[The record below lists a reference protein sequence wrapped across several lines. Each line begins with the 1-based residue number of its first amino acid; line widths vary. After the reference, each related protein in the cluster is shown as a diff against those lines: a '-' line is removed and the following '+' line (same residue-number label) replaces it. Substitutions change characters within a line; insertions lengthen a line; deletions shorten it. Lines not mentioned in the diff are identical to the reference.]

1 MSREPKANP
10 QHGRK
15 ANQKMKPYLVMEY
28 LMRHTD
34 ENHAE
39 SADNIA
45 AYLQEL
51 GIDAERRSI
60 YRDIEEI
67 NKALWL
73 LENED
78 DADIFAAEEAIET
91 DENDSEKFIVYD
103 RHLKGFRVVRRKY
116 ELSDIRLMAECIYA
130 SRYIS
135 QSEAERLVDIIKGFV
150 SEEQSREIRT
160 DALVTARQRTLNKI
174 HAPQRLHDLRRHEQ
188 NDRGRKAHSRKNQL
202 PVSEIH
208 H

>member
-10 QHGRK
+10 QHRRK
-15 ANQKMKPYLVMEY
+15 ANQEMKPYLVMEY
-28 LMRHTD
+28 LMHHTD

-39 SADNIA
+39 FADNIA

-51 GIDAERRSI
+51 GIDAELRSI

-103 RHLKGFRVVRRKY
+103 RHLKGFRVF
-116 ELSDIRLMAECIYA
+116 S
-130 SRYIS
+130 
-135 QSEAERLVDIIKGFV
+135 
-150 SEEQSREIRT
+150 
-160 DALVTARQRTLNKI
+160 
-174 HAPQRLHDLRRHEQ
+174 PQ
-188 NDRGRKAHSRKNQL
+188 
-202 PVSEIH
+202 V
-208 H
+208 